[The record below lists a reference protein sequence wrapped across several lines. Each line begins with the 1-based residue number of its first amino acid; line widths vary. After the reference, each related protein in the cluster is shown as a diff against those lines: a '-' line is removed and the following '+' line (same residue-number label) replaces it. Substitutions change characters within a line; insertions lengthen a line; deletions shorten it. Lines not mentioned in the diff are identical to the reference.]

1 MFTLWGRAFANCA
14 RVCLSMRVSICV
26 HVLSSLKSLSMAAAG
41 KREYD
46 VSGLNEEAVVHGRVL
61 VVSPIKCSRKNDKMK
76 YFDCSLTDGN
86 DTCRLV
92 SFDPHIR
99 PELEDC
105 MEKGQSVS
113 LSNCEIKRAKGGK
126 GLEIVLSEKSRVTH
140 SPKKFK
146 VNDEMRKKASGV
158 TELEKMEKMKDIV
171 PNVGGNKVSIKG
183 KIVGLKES
191 EKIKSK
197 ERVLVKREI
206 EISDESQACRLVL
219 WEELVGS
226 VEEGKSYR
234 ICNVCVKAYGGMKY
248 FSSTDTS
255 TVDEITDIGEV
266 CVKSISK
273 NEVFIGEIIG
283 IVSSSHFSSCVSC
296 GGKVWW
302 NNAQN
307 VH

>member
-1 MFTLWGRAFANCA
+1 
-14 RVCLSMRVSICV
+14 
-26 HVLSSLKSLSMAAAG
+26 
-41 KREYD
+41 
-46 VSGLNEEAVVHGRVL
+46 
-61 VVSPIKCSRKNDKMK
+61 
-76 YFDCSLTDGN
+76 
-86 DTCRLV
+86 
-92 SFDPHIR
+92 
-99 PELEDC
+99 

-113 LSNCEIKRAKGGK
+113 LSNCEIKRAKGGM
-126 GLEIVLSEKSRVTH
+126 GLEIVLSEKSRV
-140 SPKKFK
+140 
-146 VNDEMRKKASGV
+146 NDEKRKKASGV
-158 TELEKMEKMKDIV
+158 TGLEKLEKMKDIV
-171 PNVGGNKVSIKG
+171 PNVENKVSIKG

-226 VEEGKSYR
+226 VEEDKSYR

-283 IVSSSHFSSCVSC
+283 IVSSSHFSRCVEVKWK
-296 GGKVWW
+296 KV
-302 NNAQN
+302 
-307 VH
+307 VE

>member
-1 MFTLWGRAFANCA
+1 MHTVVLDKSVTLWGRAFANCA

-26 HVLSSLKSLSMAAAG
+26 HVLSSLSMAAAG
-41 KREYD
+41 SKRELREYD
-46 VSGLNEEAVVHGRVL
+46 VSGLNEEVKAAVVHGRVL
-61 VVSPIKCSRKNDKMK
+61 AVSPIKCSRKNDKMK

-113 LSNCEIKRAKGGK
+113 LSNCEIKRANGGM

-158 TELEKMEKMKDIV
+158 TELEKMKKMKDIV
-171 PNVGGNKVSIKG
+171 PNVGNKVSIKG

-206 EISDESQACRLVL
+206 
-219 WEELVGS
+219 
-226 VEEGKSYR
+226 Y
-234 ICNVCVKAYGGMKY
+234 
-248 FSSTDTS
+248 
-255 TVDEITDIGEV
+255 
-266 CVKSISK
+266 
-273 NEVFIGEIIG
+273 
-283 IVSSSHFSSCVSC
+283 
-296 GGKVWW
+296 
-302 NNAQN
+302 
-307 VH
+307 